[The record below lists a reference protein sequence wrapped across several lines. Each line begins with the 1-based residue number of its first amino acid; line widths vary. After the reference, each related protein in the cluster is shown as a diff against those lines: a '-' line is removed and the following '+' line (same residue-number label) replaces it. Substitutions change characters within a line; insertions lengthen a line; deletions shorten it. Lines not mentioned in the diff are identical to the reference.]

1 MNTFRNIYKVHYGHS
16 KAPGLPFEV
25 CEREFANAQAAS
37 RFRNRYLSD
46 AKIRG
51 DSHAFAYAEKS
62 IDGGDFE
69 EI

>member
-1 MNTFRNIYKVHYGHS
+1 MNTFRNIYKVRYGHS
-16 KAPGLPFEV
+16 KTRGMPYAAE
-25 CEREFANAQAAS
+25 EREFANAQAAS

-51 DSHAFAYAEKS
+51 DSYAFAEAEKS

>member
-1 MNTFRNIYKVHYGHS
+1 MPYAV
-16 KAPGLPFEV
+16 E
-25 CEREFANAQAAS
+25 EREFANAQAAS

-51 DSHAFAYAEKS
+51 DSYAYAEAEKS